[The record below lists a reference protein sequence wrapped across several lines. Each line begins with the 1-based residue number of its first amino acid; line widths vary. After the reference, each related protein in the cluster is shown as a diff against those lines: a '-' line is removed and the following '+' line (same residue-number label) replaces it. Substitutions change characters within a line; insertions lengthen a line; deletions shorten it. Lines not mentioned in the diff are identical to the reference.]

1 MRLFRIAVVFATVLA
16 LFPLARPAQ
25 AAEEEWEFDGGG
37 WGHGVGLSQ
46 FGALG
51 QAQDGR
57 SATQILQH
65 YYTGASV
72 TSMPGGHWS
81 TQANALWV
89 GLVSNTTSV
98 NLTAIGGPLT
108 ICQPAGTCPPTA
120 VRDPVD
126 FDDVTIDPGELWR
139 FEVDGANPTQCRFR
153 KVTPADQAGNLGY
166 GPCDASLTKSG
177 STGVR
182 FEVNGK
188 EYARGT
194 LRFTPSGAGFHAV
207 VTLDMELYLY
217 GLAEVPSSWPTEAL
231 RAQAII
237 GRSYA
242 VATAAERGGADGSGK
257 LSSCGCHL
265 RSTTADQAYAG
276 WAKEGGASGSAWVG
290 AVNDTAAR
298 ILTHPQSEYAFDIA
312 KAFYSSSNGGASEN
326 VEFVWGGEALPWL
339 RSVDD
344 PWSADPS
351 INPLADWTVVVP
363 ASKIESAFGWQSVT
377 MVQVTT
383 GPPGA
388 VVRFTGRSG
397 GSTVSKDLWGDSLRL
412 FLSANAYR
420 RDGDPTRVSPY
431 VITARYK
438 GPFLDIAG
446 NIFENAITWLAQEE
460 ITLGCNPPSNT
471 NFCPNDNVTRGEMA
485 VFLSRVLDLPP
496 PSGDHFGDDAG
507 MFYEG
512 AANRLFEAGIT
523 EGCGTDRYCGE
534 QFLPREQMA
543 AFLARTLGLP
553 ATGVDYFVDDAGSQ
567 FEGAINK
574 IAEAQTTVGCNPP
587 TNDRFCPRDFVTR
600 GQMAAFFK
608 RAWGP

>member
-1 MRLFRIAVVFATVLA
+1 
-16 LFPLARPAQ
+16 
-25 AAEEEWEFDGGG
+25 
-37 WGHGVGLSQ
+37 
-46 FGALG
+46 
-51 QAQDGR
+51 
-57 SATQILQH
+57 
-65 YYTGASV
+65 
-72 TSMPGGHWS
+72 
-81 TQANALWV
+81 
-89 GLVSNTTSV
+89 
-98 NLTAIGGPLT
+98 
-108 ICQPAGTCPPTA
+108 
-120 VRDPVD
+120 
-126 FDDVTIDPGELWR
+126 
-139 FEVDGANPTQCRFR
+139 
-153 KVTPADQAGNLGY
+153 
-166 GPCDASLTKSG
+166 
-177 STGVR
+177 
-182 FEVNGK
+182 
-188 EYARGT
+188 
-194 LRFTPSGAGFHAV
+194 
-207 VTLDMELYLY
+207 
-217 GLAEVPSSWPTEAL
+217 
-231 RAQAII
+231 
-237 GRSYA
+237 
-242 VATAAERGGADGSGK
+242 GGADGSGK